1 MIEKIDNNQVPDVL
15 KDISKQSGP
24 SAPKANNLED
34 ASLQITHQEI
44 IEQAGQVPS
53 QDINAV
59 EEARKLILS
68 GQLDTPENIR
78 AAAENIAKFGV

>member
-1 MIEKIDNNQVPDVL
+1 MIEKIDNNKVSDVL

-24 SAPKANNLED
+24 SAPKADNQPD
-34 ASLQITHQEI
+34 ASLQITHQAI

-53 QDINAV
+53 QDVNAV

-78 AAAENIAKFGV
+78 AAAQNIAKFGV

>member
-1 MIEKIDNNQVPDVL
+1 MIEKIDNSQVPDVM
-15 KDISKQSGP
+15 KDILKQSGP

-44 IEQAGQVPS
+44 IEQAGQLPS
-53 QDINAV
+53 QDTNAV
-59 EEARKLILS
+59 EEARKLIMS

-78 AAAENIAKFGV
+78 AAAQNIAKFGV